1 MSADLSRRA
10 ALGGALLI
18 GFNLAGARAATT
30 HYQPPLGPYGAP
42 ADDVDS
48 WLEIAEDGATTLYTG
63 CCELGTGSTT
73 GLLQIMA
80 DELDIP
86 FGATRLVGPD
96 TSRSVD
102 QFVSSGSRTIA
113 YHGQPIRQAAAE
125 ARLALVARAA
135 KHLGVSDAQIGTA
148 DGVAFV
154 LSEPNRRV
162 TYGALIGGERFNL
175 RVSGKVAPKS
185 PDQYRIV
192 GTSVARID
200 IPAKVRGTFKYIH
213 DVRVP
218 GMVHARMIRPPAHGS
233 VLLSVDEG
241 SVAHLPGFVAVVRQ
255 GDVLGVVFEREE
267 QAISGA
273 NALVAHWS
281 DWSGLPAQD
290 ELYARIRALA
300 EVTGDYPKSAPGG
313 VLSQIGDA
321 PAALKDATRRISAS
335 YRTPYHHHGSIGP
348 SCAIA
353 DIRANDGTVWSATQT
368 PFGLREAIAKFLGW
382 DNDKLR
388 LTFVDGSGCYGQNGA
403 DDVTLD
409 AVICSRAVGRPVRVQ
424 WSRADENGWEAL
436 KAARVTEAHAGLDG
450 DGNIV
455 AWDVR
460 TFGFSGYSRPEYHEP
475 KHGGEPGSL
484 VVAQLAGWKKPG
496 LEQGFSGAA
505 GNFVPV
511 YQFPNQRVVFTY
523 LGPDS
528 QRSGPLRIRVGSMRG
543 VGSPDNIFVCESFM
557 DELAAAA
564 GVDPVEY
571 RRRHLSSSRHI
582 AVLDA
587 AVTQHG
593 WAPPAS
599 PSGDF
604 VFGRGVA
611 LLGTD
616 NIFFKTHD
624 TVVAGII
631 DVAVN
636 TRTGHVR
643 CTRAVIAQDCGLVVN
658 PDAVRNQIEGGV
670 IQNLS
675 RALLEEATFD
685 RQAMTSID
693 WLSYPIL
700 RFPDVPQKIECVLV
714 NRPDLPAMRVGEPAS
729 ESVWPALAN
738 AIFNATGAR
747 LRQMPFTAKR
757 VLAALAGKAP
767 A

>member
-1 MSADLSRRA
+1 MPALSRRA
-10 ALGGALLI
+10 AVGGALLI
-18 GFNLAGARAATT
+18 GFRLGAHAASPA
-30 HYQPPLGPYGAP
+30 YQPPLGPYGAA

-48 WLEIAEDGATTLYTG
+48 WIEISQDGTTTLYTG

-80 DELDIP
+80 EELDVH
-86 FGATRLVGPD
+86 FAATRLVGPD

-113 YHGQPIRQAAAE
+113 YHGRPVRLAAAQ
-125 ARLALVARAA
+125 ARAELVARAA
-135 KHLGVSDAQIGTA
+135 VRLGVDATRIGTA
-148 DGVAFV
+148 DGAAFV
-154 LSEPNRRV
+154 ISEPTRRA
-162 TYGALIGGERFNL
+162 TYGELIGGGRFNIHIT
-175 RVSGKVAPKS
+175 GKEVAKS
-185 PDQYRIV
+185 PDQYSIV

-200 IPAKVRGTFKYIH
+200 IPAKVAGTFRYIH
-213 DVRVP
+213 DVRVA
-218 GMVHARMIRPPAHGS
+218 GMLHARMVRPPSHGA

-241 SVAHLPGFVAVVRQ
+241 SIAHLPGFVAVVRRK
-255 GDVLGVVFEREE
+255 DVLGVVFEREE
-267 QAISGA
+267 QAINGA
-273 NALVAHWS
+273 AALVARWS
-281 DWSGLPAQD
+281 DWSGLPEQD
-290 ELYARIRALA
+290 DLYRRIRELP
-300 EVTGDYPKSAPGG
+300 EITEYYPKSAPAGA
-313 VLSQIGDA
+313 LSLIGDVSSA
-321 PAALKDATRRISAS
+321 LAGAARQVTAS
-335 YRTPYHHHGSIGP
+335 YMTPYHHHGSIGP

-353 DIRANDGTVWSATQT
+353 DIGADGGTIWSATQT
-368 PFGLREAIAKFLGW
+368 PFGLREAIAKFLGL
-382 DNDKLR
+382 DNNKLR
-388 LTFVDGSGCYGQNGA
+388 LKFVDGAGCYGQNGA

-436 KAARVTEAHAGLDG
+436 KAARVSEAKAGLDA

-484 VVAQLAGWKKPG
+484 VVAQLAGWEKPG
-496 LEQGFSGAA
+496 LEEGFTGAA

-511 YQFPNQRVVFTY
+511 YELPNQRVVFSY

-528 QRSGPLRIRVGSMRG
+528 QRAGPLRIRVGSMRG

-564 GVDPVEY
+564 GVDAVEY
-571 RRRHLSSSRHI
+571 RRRHLTSPRHI
-582 AVLDA
+582 AALDA
-587 AVTQHG
+587 AVKQHG
-593 WAPPAS
+593 WAPRGAPA
-599 PSGDF
+599 GDIA
-604 VFGRGVA
+604 FGRGVA

-636 TRTGHVR
+636 IRTGHVR
-643 CTRAVIAQDCGLVVN
+643 CIRAVIAQDCGLVVN

-675 RALLEEATFD
+675 RALLEEASFD

-700 RFPDVPQKIECVLV
+700 RFPDIPDKIECVLID
-714 NRPDLPAMRVGEPAS
+714 RPDLPAMRVGEPAS

-738 AIFNATGAR
+738 AIFDATGAR
-747 LRQMPFTAKR
+747 LRQMPFTPKR
-757 VLAALAGKAP
+757 VLAALATRNP
-767 A
+767 I